1 MKKYIGIESFEQLI
15 ELEHGK
21 IGSESCVKFASFL
34 ASFNISLTI
43 NICAFFSYSILE
55 SNLQK
60 KLEQK
65 KVTSQ
70 KLKMEKEISIC
81 LR

>member
-1 MKKYIGIESFEQLI
+1 MKKYIGIVCFEHLI

-21 IGSESCVKFASFL
+21 IGSESRMEYEKNAHMFIVSEMLKEARKE
-34 ASFNISLTI
+34 ANLTQ
-43 NICAFFSYSILE
+43 N
-55 SNLQK
+55 NLQK